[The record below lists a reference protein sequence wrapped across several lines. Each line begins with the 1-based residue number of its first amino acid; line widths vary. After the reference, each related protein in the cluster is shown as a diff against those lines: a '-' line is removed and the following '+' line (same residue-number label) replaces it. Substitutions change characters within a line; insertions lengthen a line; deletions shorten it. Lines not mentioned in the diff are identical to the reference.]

1 MIFASSML
9 TIIQVFCRGHASSP
23 VERMIISQVNSIRVQ
38 GLLYLITYH
47 TEKLRESRYGEPDDV
62 NVMARYFD
70 RTTKPS
76 YKGASKPCY
85 IKFGRRENDPQYDIW
100 MGAIKISG

>member
-1 MIFASSML
+1 ML

-23 VERMIISQVNSIRVQ
+23 VERIIISQVNSIRVQ
-38 GLLYLITYH
+38 GLLYLITYSA
-47 TEKLRESRYGEPDDV
+47 EKLRESRYGGPEDI

-76 YKGASKPCY
+76 FKGASKPCY
-85 IKFGRRENDPQYDIW
+85 IKFGRRESDPQFDIRI
-100 MGAIKISG
+100 GAISISG